1 MQWLKKVVIFLC
13 AVTIAK
19 SQQTVSRRQ
28 SAEPRR
34 LDVGF
39 VNIVTTGSIS
49 NKAPQGEINQGNAG
63 LKAGESTSS
72 SDPTADKNTNNS
84 TNPEICECK
93 KSKED
98 FVLCTGR
105 ACTRL
110 PTNLFVP
117 DGRLRIMRTN
127 ITALTSDMF
136 ANLSN
141 LVHLDVRSNPQL
153 AEIQPGSFANLQS
166 LTNLTLSFNKF
177 AKLSPESFK
186 GLVNLQEVFLVQ
198 NGIKSLKD
206 VAAALRPAIL
216 PNLYHVHLGG
226 NDFGN
231 ILEGDLAPMEG
242 SPIKDIQLMSSNIK
256 SIQANV
262 LRPLQ
267 QLGRLRLRENNI
279 SASNLVN
286 FVKSLPRSTY
296 ALDVSACGLTSEDL
310 AALFSALSGTSVA
323 ELWLVKNSFPVV
335 KKGMITGWPG
345 LKKLNMRELGEN
357 KFKSMQRLEKLRF
370 RGNNL
375 GHVEKDTFTGLESLV
390 SLDLESCMIS
400 TMGPEPFSHLKS
412 LETLFLQR
420 NNLTSV
426 FDPSNPPQTGIFKGL
441 TSLKTLR
448 ADNARIEAIHRKSFS
463 SSDTPNL
470 QAINLEGNRIV
481 SFSGGEFT
489 DLRDLQILAL
499 SNNRITGWNSPIF
512 GAKAPKTLNLRNNKI
527 TVPTQAML
535 RDFAAVQSFNL
546 RANPLNCDCE
556 LLPFLGWVRAEPR
569 YAKLKLDC
577 GQPQEWRAK
586 SVWDFHAASGKCDK
600 ANETG
605 SKDRKFKTRAGFG
618 KSSANSI
625 PQASLFLTSVFLLFV
640 LF

>member
-242 SPIKDIQLMSSNIK
+242 SPVKDIQLMSSNIK

-345 LKKLNMRELGEN
+345 LKKLNMRETGLMGVEEKAFEKLTGLEELYLAGNKLTQLQDAFLLPSLRILDLSLNNGASDLKNSGHFELGEN

-448 ADNARIEAIHRKSFS
+448 ADNARIEAIPRKSFS

-512 GAKAPKTLNLRNNKI
+512 GAKAPK
-527 TVPTQAML
+527 
-535 RDFAAVQSFNL
+535 
-546 RANPLNCDCE
+546 
-556 LLPFLGWVRAEPR
+556 
-569 YAKLKLDC
+569 
-577 GQPQEWRAK
+577 
-586 SVWDFHAASGKCDK
+586 
-600 ANETG
+600 
-605 SKDRKFKTRAGFG
+605 
-618 KSSANSI
+618 
-625 PQASLFLTSVFLLFV
+625 
-640 LF
+640 